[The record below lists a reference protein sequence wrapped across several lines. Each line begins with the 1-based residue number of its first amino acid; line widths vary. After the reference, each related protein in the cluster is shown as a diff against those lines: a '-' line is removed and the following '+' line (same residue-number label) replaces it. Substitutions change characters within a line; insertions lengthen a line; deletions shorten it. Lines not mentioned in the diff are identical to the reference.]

1 MVRKQYLEGKINC
14 QQLCTPPCKEIVFST
29 DISFSHFP
37 NLVSIVD
44 YNMTLTEMR
53 EDSLKV
59 NIYYKTLNMK
69 IIREGLSY
77 EFENLLADIGG
88 QLALFSGY
96 SVLTLLEILLLVFT
110 LSVFVFRRRG

>member
-1 MVRKQYLEGKINC
+1 M
-14 QQLCTPPCKEIVFST
+14 EILFST

-44 YNMTLTEMR
+44 YNMTLAEMR
-53 EDSLKV
+53 KESLKV
-59 NIYYKTLNMK
+59 NIYYKTLNIK
-69 IIREGLSY
+69 IMREVLSY